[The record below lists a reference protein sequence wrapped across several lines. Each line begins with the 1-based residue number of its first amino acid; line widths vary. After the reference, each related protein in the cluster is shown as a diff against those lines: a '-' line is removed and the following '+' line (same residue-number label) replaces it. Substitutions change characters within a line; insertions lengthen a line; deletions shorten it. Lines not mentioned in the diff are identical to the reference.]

1 MLFRS
6 SGKSPV
12 SKMQGYQK
20 ELNAYTRGRGK
31 LSCFVCGYEPCADS
45 EEVISLIGYDSDAD
59 LENSADSVFCSHGA
73 GFVVKWNE
81 VRDYMHIDT
90 GFGEEAEEEPE
101 EIKPKKN
108 TAVAAEKELL
118 QIFESTYGPIK
129 QKTYEPVKKVVQKPV
144 KYPKAKPMPKGK
156 EYILVDGYNII
167 FAWDELNKIAKESL
181 DHARYNLINILSN
194 YQGAKQCELILV
206 FDAYKVKGN
215 VREVEKVGNISV
227 VYTKEA
233 ETADMYIEKVTHE
246 LAKNHRVRVATS
258 DNLEQIIILGNGAL
272 RVSANAFKKEVEEA
286 DKEIRSFLKTNGG
299 V

>member
-1 MLFRS
+1 M
-6 SGKSPV
+6 
-12 SKMQGYQK
+12 
-20 ELNAYTRGRGK
+20 
-31 LSCFVCGYEPCADS
+31 
-45 EEVISLIGYDSDAD
+45 
-59 LENSADSVFCSHGA
+59 ENTADSVFCSHGA

-90 GFGEEAEEEPE
+90 RFGEEAEEEPE
-101 EIKPKKN
+101 EIKPKKH

-118 QIFESTYGPIK
+118 RIFESTYGPIK

-194 YQGAKQCELILV
+194 YQGAKQCELSLV